1 MLIRR
6 IINSSLL
13 SNTYMLSEH
22 GNHNV
27 ALIDIGDLGPI
38 LRMLKSEDVISKVF
52 LTHIHYDHIYG
63 LPDLLAIFPNCEV
76 FTSDFGKEA
85 LRSAKLNLS
94 KYHNDPIIC
103 EPKKLKVL
111 SDGDTVELFNSHIQT
126 IATPG
131 HNKSCLS
138 YLIDD
143 NIFTG
148 DSFIPRHKVIESM
161 PNSDR
166 NDARKYELFLSKLS
180 MGKNLFPGHGIPYLP
195 FENCLE

>member
-1 MLIRR
+1 
-6 IINSSLL
+6 
-13 SNTYMLSEH
+13 MLSEH
-22 GNHNV
+22 GKHEV
-27 ALIDIGDLGPI
+27 ALIDIGDLRPI
-38 LRMLKSEDVISKVF
+38 LQMLKRGEVISKVF

-63 LPDLLAIFPNCEV
+63 LPDLLTIFPNCEV

-111 SDGDTVELFNSHIQT
+111 SDGDTVELFNSYIRT

-148 DSFIPRHKVIESM
+148 DSFIPSHNVLGTL
-161 PNSDR
+161 PNSNR
-166 NDARKYELFLSKLS
+166 NEAKRYELLLSELAT
-180 MGKNLFPGHGIPYLP
+180 GKNLFPGHGKLYLP
-195 FENCLE
+195 FEKYLEDNICV